1 MVKAGD
7 VRDSAPLTPEDLI
20 EQAMRG
26 RTKFEAQKTEIDR
39 LHAAGVTVRAIV
51 AWLNSQGIKSEP
63 GELWRWLKRR
73 QTRQAKQQEMQSP
86 RAGGGEPRCQSVPK
100 NPEAAPAHQDAT
112 PAPAATTSLPPALL
126 KSSRAP
132 DPSDRPG
139 TSEHEKELDARIEKA
154 LQESR
159 AKRSPFALK
168 SKAAEKK

>member
-7 VRDSAPLTPEDLI
+7 ARDSAPLTPEDLI

-26 RTKFEAQKTEIDR
+26 RTKFEAQKAEIDR

-73 QTRQAKQQEMQSP
+73 RARQEKLMAGVSEVAGQSAP
-86 RAGGGEPRCQSVPK
+86 Q
-100 NPEAAPAHQDAT
+100 AAPQAVLTAT
-112 PAPAATTSLPPALL
+112 PTPSTTMKPNPSPAVFR
-126 KSSRAP
+126 SSRAP

-168 SKAAEKK
+168 SKTAEKK

>member
-7 VRDSAPLTPEDLI
+7 ARDSAPLTPEDLI

-26 RTKFEAQKTEIDR
+26 RTKFEAQKAEIDR
-39 LHAAGVTVRAIV
+39 LHAAGVSVRAIV

-73 QTRQAKQQEMQSP
+73 QARQAKQQEMQSSW
-86 RAGGGEPRCQSVPK
+86 AGGGEHRGQSVPK
-100 NPEAAPAHQDAT
+100 KPETAPAHQDAP
-112 PAPAATTSLPPALL
+112 PAPAVKTSPSPALL

-139 TSEHEKELDARIEKA
+139 TSEREKA
-154 LQESR
+154 VDALIEQALAETR
-159 AKRSPFALK
+159 AKNSPFL
-168 SKAAEKK
+168 SRNKK